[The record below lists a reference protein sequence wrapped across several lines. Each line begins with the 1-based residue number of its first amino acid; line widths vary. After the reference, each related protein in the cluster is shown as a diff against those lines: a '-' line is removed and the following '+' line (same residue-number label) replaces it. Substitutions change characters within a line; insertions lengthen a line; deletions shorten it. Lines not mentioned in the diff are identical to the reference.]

1 MGYKSSIELNEG
13 LENRERER
21 EREREEFREL
31 ATLTFMRVR

>member
-13 LENRERER
+13 LEKR